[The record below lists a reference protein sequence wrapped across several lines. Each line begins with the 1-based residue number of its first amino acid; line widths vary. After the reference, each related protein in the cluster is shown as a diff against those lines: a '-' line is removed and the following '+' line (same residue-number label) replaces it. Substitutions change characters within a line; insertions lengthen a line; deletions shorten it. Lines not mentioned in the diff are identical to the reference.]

1 MGNGW
6 QETPGSLPRPRA
18 PLSTVVAHRGNA
30 ADFPE
35 NTLPAFASALES
47 GLSWVEMD
55 IQLSADG
62 VPFVIHDARL
72 ERTTRAAGDVRLM
85 PASELAAVDAGEPRR
100 FGDAHR
106 ATALPRLTDFAA
118 LLAGHPG
125 AGAFV
130 ELKRA
135 SLRHHGP
142 ENCVQRM
149 FDALG
154 AIAARCVP
162 ISFDAAAIALARAAT
177 GTRIG
182 WVIDG
187 FGAAQLD
194 LLQELQPDFV
204 FYDHHKCPRPE
215 TRLPAGPW
223 RWVAYEVE
231 DAARAFTEFSRGAAM
246 VESMA
251 PLRVAAELSA
261 HGGGT

>member
-1 MGNGW
+1 
-6 QETPGSLPRPRA
+6 
-18 PLSTVVAHRGNA
+18 
-30 ADFPE
+30 
-35 NTLPAFASALES
+35 
-47 GLSWVEMD
+47 MD

-106 ATALPRLTDFAA
+106 ATALPRLADFAA
-118 LLAGHPG
+118 LLAEHPG

-142 ENCVQRM
+142 ELCVQRM

-154 AIAARCVP
+154 AIAGRCVP
-162 ISFDAAAIALARAAT
+162 ISFDETAIALARAAT

-182 WVIDG
+182 WVINW
-187 FGAAQLD
+187 FSPAQLD

-204 FYDHHKCPRPE
+204 FYDHMKCPHPE
-215 TRLPAGPW
+215 TLLPAGPW

-251 PLRVAAELSA
+251 PLRVAAELRA
-261 HGGGT
+261 HGGGA